1 MKAIIMAGGFGT
13 RLRPLT
19 VNIPKPMVPMANKPM
34 LEHIVRLLKENG
46 FEDLLVMLYYQPEVI
61 IRHFGDGAA
70 FGVQIEYLRPPSD
83 LGTAGCVKFAEK
95 HLDDTFLVISGDL
108 LTDFNLKA
116 ALAAHRK
123 KKAAASLVLTRSA
136 NPLAF
141 GVVIVNKEG
150 RVLRFLEKPSW
161 GEVFSDTINTGIY
174 LLEPSVLREI
184 PMAPL
189 SVSLAQFH

>member
-34 LEHIVRLLKENG
+34 MEHIIRLLKQNG
-46 FEDLLVMLYYQPEVI
+46 FDELVVMLYYQPEVI
-61 IRHFGDGAA
+61 IGHFGDGAA
-70 FGVQIEYLRPPSD
+70 FGVHIDYLRPQSD

-95 HLDDTFLVISGDL
+95 HLKDTFLVISGDL

-123 KKAAASLVLTRSA
+123 KKSPATLVLTR
-136 NPLAF
+136 
-141 GVVIVNKEG
+141 
-150 RVLRFLEKPSW
+150 PS
-161 GEVFSDTINTGIY
+161 
-174 LLEPSVLREI
+174 
-184 PMAPL
+184 
-189 SVSLAQFH
+189 